1 MTKRAEP
8 LYANRAP
15 YALRACGVHDC
26 DVLESATT
34 QPVVRG
40 NDAGIR
46 DGSAILEWRRGVRS
60 PSVAVDTANDL

>member
-15 YALRACGVHDC
+15 YARAASTTAT
-26 DVLESATT
+26 SATT